1 MFKIRTQT
9 LLCDLALTN
18 SKVLHVQVVHWH
30 LVLVEG
36 LGVSH
41 GPQVGSVTDGL
52 HTHLHIG
59 LHPTFDSYGPNM
71 RTGHV
76 QLLRICGQA

>member
-1 MFKIRTQT
+1 MFKICTQT
-9 LLCDLALTN
+9 LLCDGPNDLALTN
-18 SKVLHVQVVHWH
+18 SYTYLQVVHWH
-30 LVLVEG
+30 LVLVGG

-59 LHPTFDSYGPNM
+59 IHL
-71 RTGHV
+71 
-76 QLLRICGQA
+76 A